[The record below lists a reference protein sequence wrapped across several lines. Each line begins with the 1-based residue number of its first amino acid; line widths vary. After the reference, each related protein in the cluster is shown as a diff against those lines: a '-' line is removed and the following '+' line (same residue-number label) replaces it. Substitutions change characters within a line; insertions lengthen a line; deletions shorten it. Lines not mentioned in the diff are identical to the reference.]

1 LTLVLGAVALLGAFV
16 ALATHHH
23 TANAHARGAGEGV
36 VALSAA
42 SAARL
47 GVENDASSGSKNLL
61 GGPLRPC
68 SDATQATQTGIDRS
82 GSCAWDPDDAGY
94 HAVCVKMDAKFLSA
108 SATRDAND
116 LSSVVKPGERWCVCA
131 WAFASAVERD
141 PKTMEGLE
149 LQCDGSNG
157 KLRGVYESFIAR
169 KEALKS
175 PSGREYEAGKALA
188 AVTTI
193 ATAVTNE
200 RMYYIPTPRR
210 EPTETDRST
219 AKTHHTICDQRYTFA
234 ARSSRFIFRESRL
247 FTPSAT
253 SRSRF
258 TVRICA
264 IFVFKMPK

>member
-1 LTLVLGAVALLGAFV
+1 MSASGSILRSGSKPKRSVSFEYLPTTYGAAPARDAPTAATFARASSSSSSAPSSTSSVASTTRAHHHASSVGRALTLVLGAVALLGAFV

-188 AVTTI
+188 AVDRLCP
-193 ATAVTNE
+193 A
-200 RMYYIPTPRR
+200 PR
-210 EPTETDRST
+210 
-219 AKTHHTICDQRYTFA
+219 
-234 ARSSRFIFRESRL
+234 
-247 FTPSAT
+247 
-253 SRSRF
+253 
-258 TVRICA
+258 
-264 IFVFKMPK
+264 